1 MGMPQRLKS
10 LGILFY
16 TVNVEVPCGV
26 GTLFLSCDLY
36 VQYNSSV
43 LEQ

>member
-1 MGMPQRLKS
+1 MPRRFKS
-10 LGILFY
+10 VGIQFY
-16 TVNVEVPCGV
+16 TVNVEVLCGV